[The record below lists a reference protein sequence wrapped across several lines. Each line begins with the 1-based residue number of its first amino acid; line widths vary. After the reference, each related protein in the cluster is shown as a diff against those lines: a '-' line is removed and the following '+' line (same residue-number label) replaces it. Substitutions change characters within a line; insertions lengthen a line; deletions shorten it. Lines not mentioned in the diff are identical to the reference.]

1 MPAEGYLQVHAY
13 SSDALIPLEGVA
25 IAVLDDQGTLLS
37 AQLTDKSGRIK
48 PVKVQAPDL
57 ADSLTPD
64 FVGRPFSTVTIRAQH
79 PLYEQIQVEQV
90 QLFAGVTT
98 MQPLEMIPIALYPDK
113 LDRIEYFKVPPQ
125 NL

>member
-48 PVKVQAPDL
+48 PVKVQVPDM

-64 FVGRPFSTVTIRAQH
+64 FAGRPFSTVTVRAQH
-79 PLYEQIQVEQV
+79 PLYERIEVDQV

-98 MQPLEMIPIALYPDK
+98 IQPLEMIPMALYPDK
-113 LDRIEYFKVPPQ
+113 MDRIEYFTVPPQ

>member
-13 SSDALIPLEGVA
+13 SSDAQIPLEGVP
-25 IAVLDDQGTLLS
+25 IAVLDYQGTLLS

-48 PVKVQAPDL
+48 PVKVQVPDL

-64 FVGRPFSTVTIRAQH
+64 FAGRPFSIVTVRAQH
-79 PLYEQIQVEQV
+79 PLYERIEVDQV

-98 MQPLEMIPIALYPDK
+98 IQPLEMIPMALYPDK
-113 LDRIEYFKVPPQ
+113 MDRIEYFTVPPQ